1 MVLSNFCLRLDIAS
15 AHPCHNSKESIV
27 ETNSGNELFP
37 TKKTTILRGRYAPY
51 ASLLMVLL
59 LSIPF
64 LAACGSTASTGS
76 STKGPFTIGVSNGFV
91 DSEWRTQMI
100 QDLQTANA
108 VYQKQGLTK
117 SLVIENA
124 DVDVQGQ
131 IQQIRDLINRGVNAI
146 IVDAN
151 SQTGLNSVLQ
161 QAKNA
166 GIVVITVDQEVST
179 PAATNV
185 VINQAEWATLSAQW
199 LANQLQGKGNIVAV
213 NGTAGAPANDMRWN
227 AAQAVFAKYPGIK
240 ILNNINANWDQATGQ
255 QDMANELAS
264 QPNIDAVWT
273 QDGMAQGVLRA
284 IMTADPAKFPI
295 MTGEA
300 RAGYLQLWQQ
310 AKQAHPNFTSYGVIN
325 PPGSA
330 VSGLR
335 VALQML
341 QGKQLKSGV
350 LQGTFK
356 NSLYVPIPGE
366 VTPANFTQMYNQ
378 YKNKDSEYSL
388 DGSITVSEA
397 QAFFK

>member
-1 MVLSNFCLRLDIAS
+1 
-15 AHPCHNSKESIV
+15 V

-51 ASLLMVLL
+51 VSLLMVLL
-59 LSIPF
+59 LSISF

-199 LANQLQGKGNIVAV
+199 LANQLHGQGNIVAV

-227 AAQAVFAKYPGIK
+227 AAQAV
-240 ILNNINANWDQATGQ
+240 
-255 QDMANELAS
+255 
-264 QPNIDAVWT
+264 
-273 QDGMAQGVLRA
+273 
-284 IMTADPAKFPI
+284 
-295 MTGEA
+295 
-300 RAGYLQLWQQ
+300 
-310 AKQAHPNFTSYGVIN
+310 
-325 PPGSA
+325 
-330 VSGLR
+330 
-335 VALQML
+335 
-341 QGKQLKSGV
+341 
-350 LQGTFK
+350 
-356 NSLYVPIPGE
+356 
-366 VTPANFTQMYNQ
+366 
-378 YKNKDSEYSL
+378 
-388 DGSITVSEA
+388 
-397 QAFFK
+397 